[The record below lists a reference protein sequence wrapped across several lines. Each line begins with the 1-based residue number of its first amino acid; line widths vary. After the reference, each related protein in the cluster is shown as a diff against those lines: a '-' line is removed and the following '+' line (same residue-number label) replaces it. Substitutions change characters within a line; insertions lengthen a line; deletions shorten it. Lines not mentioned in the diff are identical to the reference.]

1 MAEAAAHSAL
11 GAGRL
16 SALRVTGVDR
26 STMETFKKRQKETRR
41 VERQQE
47 KAAKRKGLKE
57 LKTLKAAGMA
67 GTEYSS
73 EAPRDASLSPT
84 EAGFRQ

>member
-1 MAEAAAHSAL
+1 MAEAAAHPAV
-11 GAGRL
+11 GAGRP
-16 SALRVTGVDR
+16 SALRVTGLDR

-57 LKTLKAAGMA
+57 LKLKAAGMA
-67 GTEYSS
+67 NTDDSS
-73 EAPRDASLSPT
+73 EVPPEASVPPT
-84 EAGFRQ
+84 ETDFRP